1 MGFILT
7 LRDDIES
14 IDFLSEAYQL
24 QDGGLVISIPEQ
36 REVWGG
42 DSIFAQGEQL
52 VQTSFANR
60 EATITFEITG
70 ATRDELIQNVARID
84 RILERA
90 KRRSIEERGTR
101 VELVYAWDSTENT
114 TYFEAVSGKLEWP
127 ENVMSVEQVHQKH
140 SDRWVITDFILTLVL
155 YPFAYPVSPV
165 SGAAGL
171 ITISNINGTA
181 TEELIVSNRND
192 NTHDNFVEIYGNQL
206 AGAFPLPVSLV
217 LKGDSGEAEKTGKIY
232 IGVRQGDLNFRPI
245 LEDNAATYRIGSV
258 GSTSDPDYSSGGT
271 YSNLVHT
278 VTDPGSHP
286 PIQPAVLA
294 RWSLTDS
301 EMDATQGA
309 FRIFGKVRDGFY
321 WDPNANYALAITYQG
336 TILHQTEWRT
346 PLDTTISLF
355 DFGTVFLPPWL
366 GSNQGLAGVNIELKI
381 WRKIY
386 GTTTIK
392 LDYLALL
399 PQDGGYRV
407 IQYRG
412 GGLGQLEYVVD
423 DGWGKA
429 VYHMTAAGKR
439 SGLPFALMPPLT
451 LKPGQTQRLYFLME
465 GVNGSSEISRR
476 LKVSVGVVPTYMVL
490 A

>member
-1 MGFILT
+1 MGFVLT
-7 LRDDIES
+7 LRDEEES
-14 IDFLSEAYQL
+14 VDFLSTEFQL
-24 QDGGLVISIPEQ
+24 ADSGLEISIPDQ

-52 VQTSFANR
+52 VQASFGNR
-60 EATITFEITG
+60 EAAIQFNITG

-101 VELVYAWDSTENT
+101 VELIYAWDQTTNL
-114 TYFEAVSGKLEWP
+114 TYFEVVSGKLEWP
-127 ENVMSVEQVHQKH
+127 QNTMSVEQVHQKMD
-140 SDRWVITDFILTLVL
+140 DRWIITDFTVTLVL

-165 SGAAGL
+165 SGSAASVKL
-171 ITISNINGTA
+171 SNVHGTDQ
-181 TEELIVSNRND
+181 TELVVHNRND
-192 NTHDNFVEIYGNQL
+192 STHDNFVEIKASQL
-206 AGAFPLPVSLV
+206 PGAYPLPLTMTI
-217 LKGDSGEAEKTGKIY
+217 KGDSGETEKIGKIY
-232 IGVRQGDLNFRPI
+232 IGIRQGDLTFTPI
-245 LEDNAATYRIGSV
+245 LEDDAAVYRSGSV
-258 GSTSDPDYSSGGT
+258 VSDPDYSSGGT
-271 YSNLVHT
+271 YSNLTNT
-278 VTDPGSHP
+278 VNDPGTHP
-286 PIQPAVLA
+286 AIQPAVLA
-294 RWSLTDS
+294 RWSLTD
-301 EMDATQGA
+301 EQMDATQGA

-336 TILHQTEWRT
+336 VTLHQTEWRT

-366 GSNQGLAGVNIELKI
+366 GSNQGLAGLDIELKI
-381 WRKIY
+381 WRKTY

-412 GGLGQLEYVVD
+412 AGLARLEYVKD

-429 VYHMTAAGKR
+429 VYHVTSTGKR
-439 SGLPFALMPPLT
+439 LGLPFALMPPLT
-451 LKPGQTQRLYFLME
+451 LKPGQTQRIYFLME
-465 GVNGSSEISRR
+465 GLNGSSEISRR